1 MTATQPTTVLPPW
14 LAAMQA
20 MADRAE
26 ADTAERLASDIYRHE
41 EEQ

>member
-1 MTATQPTTVLPPW
+1 MTATQPPAIMPPW